1 MKMRFKI
8 LCMFVFALTFSYA
21 QTTKK
26 IVKKATKPV
35 ATNSQTK
42 KSTATTPNP
51 NDGIFAEFET
61 SKGKIIV
68 KLEYSKTPITVAN
81 FITLVEGKNTFV
93 TDEKLKGK
101 PFYDGL
107 KFHRVIKDFMIQEA
121 KNEQ

>member
-1 MKMRFKI
+1 MKMKFKI
-8 LCMFVFALTFSYA
+8 LCLFIFAVTLSFA
-21 QTTKK
+21 QTTNKT
-26 IVKKATKPV
+26 VKKTTKSV

-42 KSTATTPNP
+42 KSPTTAPNP

-68 KLEYSKTPITVAN
+68 KLEYIKTPVTVAN
-81 FITLVEGKNTFV
+81 FISLVEGKNAFV

-107 KFHRVIKDFMIQEA
+107 KFHRVIKDFIDR
-121 KNEQ
+121 KSVV